1 MSTVLVFAGIFLCL
15 CLSNFCS
22 ASEMAFSSCNVMRL
36 ENVRDDGSKRAKI
49 AVYIT
54 EHFDDALSA
63 KVHEFEDRFR
73 AENGDR
79 RAKQALKILD
89 QFDKALSAILIGN
102 NLANI
107 GASSLAS
114 VAVILVTGGDEYAW
128 LATIILTVLVII
140 FGETMPKISAKKN
153 ANRTSL
159 KNAYVVRA
167 MMIIFYPLVWLVV
180 SLIKLLTMGM
190 KPEAADADSDE
201 AVEELQSIIETA
213 EDEDVLDED
222 QSELV
227 QAAIDFSETSAF
239 EVMTARVDVQAIDI
253 EDDWDDILAIIEDAP
268 FTRLPVYEGSID
280 NVIGILYLN
289 HFLKA
294 MADDGRVDIRKLL
307 MPPCYVYKT
316 MKLPAVLNTLRKAKQ
331 HLAIVSDEYGG
342 TLGVV
347 SMEDVLEQIVGDIWD
362 ESDVVEHEVVQR
374 EKSEYELDGAMI
386 LSDFLELV
394 GLNEDDVDAE
404 SNTVGGWTLEMF
416 GSFPQE
422 GDSFT
427 YRNLTVTVLSMDG
440 RRVERVLVK
449 LAPSE
454 ADKD

>member
-1 MSTVLVFAGIFLCL
+1 MSTVLVFVGIFLCL
-15 CLSNFCS
+15 RLSNFCS

-36 ENVRDDGSKRAKI
+36 ENARDDGSKRAKI

-54 EHFDDALSA
+54 EHFDD
-63 KVHEFEDRFR
+63 
-73 AENGDR
+73 
-79 RAKQALKILD
+79 
-89 QFDKALSAILIGN
+89 ALSAILIGN

-128 LATIILTVLVII
+128 LATVILTVLVII

-180 SLIKLLTMGM
+180 SLIKLLTMSM
-190 KPEAADADSDE
+190 KPEATDADSDE

-227 QAAIDFSETSAF
+227 QAAIDFSETSAL

-294 MADDGRVDIRKLL
+294 MADDGRADIRKLL

-362 ESDVVEHEVVQR
+362 ESDIVEHEVVQR

-416 GSFPQE
+416 GGFPQE

-449 LAPSE
+449 LAPTDD
-454 ADKD
+454 DKD

>member
-1 MSTVLVFAGIFLCL
+1 MSTVLVFVGIFLCL

-36 ENVRDDGSKRAKI
+36 ENARDDGSKRAKI

-54 EHFDDALSA
+54 EHFDD
-63 KVHEFEDRFR
+63 
-73 AENGDR
+73 
-79 RAKQALKILD
+79 
-89 QFDKALSAILIGN
+89 ALSAILIGN

-128 LATIILTVLVII
+128 LATVIMTVLVII

-159 KNAYVVRA
+159 KNVYVVRA

-180 SLIKLLTMGM
+180 SLIKLLTMSM
-190 KPEAADADSDE
+190 KPEATDADSDE

-227 QAAIDFSETSAF
+227 QAAIDFSETSAL

-294 MADDGRVDIRKLL
+294 MADDGRADIRKLL

-316 MKLPAVLNTLRKAKQ
+316 MKLPAVLNTLRKVKQ

-362 ESDVVEHEVVQR
+362 ESDIVEHEVVQR

-416 GSFPQE
+416 GGFPQE

-427 YRNLTVTVLSMDG
+427 FRNLTVTVLSMDG

-449 LAPSE
+449 VSPAPDAE
-454 ADKD
+454 K

>member
-1 MSTVLVFAGIFLCL
+1 MSIYIALIGIFLCL
-15 CLSNFCS
+15 CLSAFCS
-22 ASEMAFSSCNVMRL
+22 ASEMSFSSCSTMRL
-36 ENVRDDGSKRAKI
+36 ENARDAGSKRAKT

-54 EHFDDALSA
+54 EHFDD
-63 KVHEFEDRFR
+63 
-73 AENGDR
+73 
-79 RAKQALKILD
+79 
-89 QFDKALSAILIGN
+89 ALSAILIGN

-114 VAVILVTGGDEYAW
+114 IAVILIAGDGYAW
-128 LATIILTVLVII
+128 VATVVLTVLVII
-140 FGETMPKISAKKN
+140 FGETMPKITAKQN
-153 ANRTSL
+153 ANRFAL
-159 KNAYVVRA
+159 KNAYIVRA
-167 MMIIFYPLVWLVV
+167 MMVVFYPLVWVV
-180 SLIKLLTMGM
+180 VMLIKLITLGM
-190 KPEAADADSDE
+190 KGETGDSPDE

-227 QAAIDFSETSAF
+227 QAAIDFSETSAS

-280 NVIGILYLN
+280 NIIGILYLN

-294 MADDGRVDIRKLL
+294 LADNGYADIRKLL

-316 MKLPAVLNTLRKAKQ
+316 MKLPAVLSQLRKAKQ
-331 HLAIVSDEYGG
+331 HLAVVTDEYGG
-342 TLGVV
+342 TAGVV

-362 ESDVVEHEVVQR
+362 ESDTVEPEVVQHT
-374 EKSEYELDGAMI
+374 ESEYELDGAMV

-394 GLNEDDVDAE
+394 GINENDFDAE
-404 SNTVGGWTLEMF
+404 SDTVGGWTLEMF
-416 GSFPQE
+416 GGFPEE

-427 YRNLTVTVLSMDG
+427 FRNITVTVLSMDG

-449 LAPSE
+449 VTP
-454 ADKD
+454 DGKDEK

>member
-36 ENVRDDGSKRAKI
+36 ENARDDGSKRAKI

-54 EHFDDALSA
+54 EHFDD
-63 KVHEFEDRFR
+63 
-73 AENGDR
+73 
-79 RAKQALKILD
+79 
-89 QFDKALSAILIGN
+89 ALSAILIGN

-153 ANRTSL
+153 ANRMSL
-159 KNAYVVRA
+159 KNVYVVRA

>member
-36 ENVRDDGSKRAKI
+36 ENARDDGSKRAKI

-54 EHFDDALSA
+54 EHFDD
-63 KVHEFEDRFR
+63 
-73 AENGDR
+73 
-79 RAKQALKILD
+79 
-89 QFDKALSAILIGN
+89 ALSAILIGN

-394 GLNEDDVDAE
+394 GLNEYDVDAE

>member
-36 ENVRDDGSKRAKI
+36 ENARDDGSKRAKI

-54 EHFDDALSA
+54 EHFDD
-63 KVHEFEDRFR
+63 
-73 AENGDR
+73 
-79 RAKQALKILD
+79 
-89 QFDKALSAILIGN
+89 ALSAILIGN

-227 QAAIDFSETSAF
+227 QAAIDFSDVMAS
-239 EVMTARVDVQAIDI
+239 EVMTARVDVVALDID
-253 EDDWDDILAIIEDAP
+253 DDWNEQLATIDSAP
-268 FTRLPVYEGSID
+268 YSRIPVYEDSID
-280 NVIGILYLN
+280 NVIGVLYLN

-294 MADDGRVDIRKLL
+294 LTDEKNPDIRSML

-316 MKLPAVLNTLRKAKQ
+316 MKMPAVLNELRRAKQ
-331 HLAIVSDEYGG
+331 HLAIVTDEYGG
-342 TLGVV
+342 TLGVL
-347 SMEDVLEQIVGDIWD
+347 SMEDVLEQLVGEIWD
-362 ESDVVEHEVVQR
+362 DTDEVEEEIVERPDGQ
-374 EKSEYELDGAMI
+374 YELDGDMVI
-386 LSDFLELV
+386 SDFLELV
-394 GLNEDDVDAE
+394 GIKEKDFEAE
-404 SNTVGGWTLEMF
+404 SETVGGWTIEMF
-416 GSFPQE
+416 GAFPKP
-422 GDSFT
+422 GDSFE
-427 YRNLTVTVLSMDG
+427 YENMSVTVLEMDG
-440 RRVERVLVK
+440 LRVEKVLVK
-449 LAPSE
+449 LHPQDE
-454 ADKD
+454 E

>member
-1 MSTVLVFAGIFLCL
+1 MSTVLVFVGIFLCL

-36 ENVRDDGSKRAKI
+36 ENARDDGSKRAKI

-54 EHFDDALSA
+54 EHFDD
-63 KVHEFEDRFR
+63 
-73 AENGDR
+73 
-79 RAKQALKILD
+79 
-89 QFDKALSAILIGN
+89 ALSAILIGN

-167 MMIIFYPLVWLVV
+167 MMIILYPLVWLVV

>member
-36 ENVRDDGSKRAKI
+36 ENARDDGSKRAKI

-54 EHFDDALSA
+54 EHFDD
-63 KVHEFEDRFR
+63 
-73 AENGDR
+73 
-79 RAKQALKILD
+79 
-89 QFDKALSAILIGN
+89 ALSAILIGN

-374 EKSEYELDGAMI
+374 EKSEYELDGAMN

-427 YRNLTVTVLSMDG
+427 
-440 RRVERVLVK
+440 
-449 LAPSE
+449 
-454 ADKD
+454 

>member
-1 MSTVLVFAGIFLCL
+1 MSTVLVFVGIFLCL

-36 ENVRDDGSKRAKI
+36 ENARDDGSKRAKI

-54 EHFDDALSA
+54 EHFDD
-63 KVHEFEDRFR
+63 
-73 AENGDR
+73 
-79 RAKQALKILD
+79 
-89 QFDKALSAILIGN
+89 ALSAILIGN

-128 LATIILTVLVII
+128 LATVILTVLVII

-159 KNAYVVRA
+159 KNVYVVRA

-180 SLIKLLTMGM
+180 SLIKLLTMSM
-190 KPEAADADSDE
+190 KPEATDADSDE

-227 QAAIDFSETSAF
+227 QAAIDFSETSAL

-294 MADDGRVDIRKLL
+294 MADDGRADIRKLL

-316 MKLPAVLNTLRKAKQ
+316 MKLPAVLNTLRKVKQ

-362 ESDVVEHEVVQR
+362 ESDIVEHEVVQR

-416 GSFPQE
+416 GGFPQE

-449 LAPSE
+449 LAPTDD
-454 ADKD
+454 DKD

>member
-36 ENVRDDGSKRAKI
+36 ENARDDGSKRAKI

-54 EHFDDALSA
+54 EHFDD
-63 KVHEFEDRFR
+63 
-73 AENGDR
+73 
-79 RAKQALKILD
+79 
-89 QFDKALSAILIGN
+89 ALSAILIGN

-253 EDDWDDILAIIEDAP
+253 EDDWDDVLAIIEDAP

-316 MKLPAVLNTLRKAKQ
+316 MKLPAVLNTLRKVKQ

>member
-36 ENVRDDGSKRAKI
+36 ENARDDGSKRAKI

-63 KVHEFEDRFR
+63 
-73 AENGDR
+73 
-79 RAKQALKILD
+79 IL
-89 QFDKALSAILIGN
+89 
-102 NLANI
+102 I

>member
-36 ENVRDDGSKRAKI
+36 ENARDDGSKRAKI

-54 EHFDDALSA
+54 EHFDD
-63 KVHEFEDRFR
+63 
-73 AENGDR
+73 
-79 RAKQALKILD
+79 
-89 QFDKALSAILIGN
+89 ALSAILIGN

-316 MKLPAVLNTLRKAKQ
+316 MKLPAVLNTLRKAGFTDDYIAQVYGYTGFGTGRDKLGYDEDEGIFTWNGRRYNSPEA
-331 HLAIVSDEYGG
+331 LA
-342 TLGVV
+342 
-347 SMEDVLEQIVGDIWD
+347 ED
-362 ESDVVEHEVVQR
+362 
-374 EKSEYELDGAMI
+374 LDRAN
-386 LSDFLELV
+386 LT
-394 GLNEDDVDAE
+394 DAE
-404 SNTVGGWTLEMF
+404 KATIS
-416 GSFPQE
+416 
-422 GDSFT
+422 
-427 YRNLTVTVLSMDG
+427 
-440 RRVERVLVK
+440 RRLK
-449 LAPSE
+449 ASGFNITF
-454 ADKD
+454 

>member
-36 ENVRDDGSKRAKI
+36 ENARDDGSKRAKI

-54 EHFDDALSA
+54 EHFDD
-63 KVHEFEDRFR
+63 
-73 AENGDR
+73 
-79 RAKQALKILD
+79 
-89 QFDKALSAILIGN
+89 ALSAILIGN

-404 SNTVGGWTLEMF
+404 SNTVGG
-416 GSFPQE
+416 
-422 GDSFT
+422 
-427 YRNLTVTVLSMDG
+427 
-440 RRVERVLVK
+440 
-449 LAPSE
+449 
-454 ADKD
+454 

>member
-1 MSTVLVFAGIFLCL
+1 MSIYIALIGIFLCL
-15 CLSNFCS
+15 CLSAFCS
-22 ASEMAFSSCNVMRL
+22 ASEMSFSSCSTMRL
-36 ENVRDDGSKRAKI
+36 ENARDAGSKRAKT

-54 EHFDDALSA
+54 EHFDD
-63 KVHEFEDRFR
+63 
-73 AENGDR
+73 
-79 RAKQALKILD
+79 
-89 QFDKALSAILIGN
+89 ALSAILIGN

-114 VAVILVTGGDEYAW
+114 IAVILIAGDGYAW
-128 LATIILTVLVII
+128 VATVVLTVLVII
-140 FGETMPKISAKKN
+140 FGETMPKITAKQN
-153 ANRTSL
+153 ANRFAL
-159 KNAYVVRA
+159 KNAYIVV
-167 MMIIFYPLVWLVV
+167 FYPLVWVV
-180 SLIKLLTMGM
+180 VMLIKLITLGM
-190 KPEAADADSDE
+190 KGETGDSPDE

-227 QAAIDFSETSAF
+227 QAAIDFSETSAS

-280 NVIGILYLN
+280 NIIGILYLN

-294 MADDGRVDIRKLL
+294 LADNGYADIRKLL

-316 MKLPAVLNTLRKAKQ
+316 MKLPAVLSQLRKAKQ
-331 HLAIVSDEYGG
+331 HLAVVTDEYGG
-342 TLGVV
+342 TAGVV

-362 ESDVVEHEVVQR
+362 ESDTVEPEVVQHT
-374 EKSEYELDGAMI
+374 ESEYELDGAMV

-394 GLNEDDVDAE
+394 GINENDFDAE
-404 SNTVGGWTLEMF
+404 SDTVGGWTLEMF
-416 GSFPQE
+416 GGFPEE

-427 YRNLTVTVLSMDG
+427 FRNITVTVLSMDG

-449 LAPSE
+449 VTP
-454 ADKD
+454 DGKDEK

>member
-36 ENVRDDGSKRAKI
+36 ENARDDGSKRAKI

-54 EHFDDALSA
+54 EHFDD
-63 KVHEFEDRFR
+63 
-73 AENGDR
+73 
-79 RAKQALKILD
+79 
-89 QFDKALSAILIGN
+89 ALSAILIGN

-114 VAVILVTGGDEYAW
+114 VAVILVTDGDEYAW

>member
-1 MSTVLVFAGIFLCL
+1 MSSVFVFVGIFLCL

-36 ENVRDDGSKRAKI
+36 ENARDDGSKRAKV

-54 EHFDDALSA
+54 EHFDD
-63 KVHEFEDRFR
+63 
-73 AENGDR
+73 
-79 RAKQALKILD
+79 
-89 QFDKALSAILIGN
+89 ALSAILIGN

-114 VAVILVTGGDEYAW
+114 VAVILITGGDEYTW
-128 LATIILTVLVII
+128 LATVILTVLVII

-153 ANRTSL
+153 ANRVSL
-159 KNAYVVRA
+159 KNSYIVRA

-180 SLIKLLTMGM
+180 SLIKLITMGM
-190 KPEAADADSDE
+190 KPEQSDDDSDE

-227 QAAIDFSETSAF
+227 QAAIDFSETSAL

-253 EDDWDDILAIIEDAP
+253 EDDWDDILSIVEDAP

-280 NVIGILYLN
+280 NIIGILYLN

-294 MADDGRVDIRKLL
+294 LTDDGRADIRKLL

-362 ESDVVEHEVVQR
+362 ESDVVEQEVVQR
-374 EKSEYELDGAMI
+374 EESEYELDGAMI

-394 GLNEDDVDAE
+394 GLDEDDVDAE

-416 GSFPQE
+416 GGFPKE

-449 LAPSE
+449 VTPE
-454 ADKD
+454 EDK

>member
-36 ENVRDDGSKRAKI
+36 ENARDDGSKRAKI

-54 EHFDDALSA
+54 EHFDD
-63 KVHEFEDRFR
+63 
-73 AENGDR
+73 
-79 RAKQALKILD
+79 
-89 QFDKALSAILIGN
+89 ALSAILIGN

-394 GLNEDDVDAE
+394 GLNEDDVDAK

>member
-36 ENVRDDGSKRAKI
+36 ENARDDGSKRAKI

-54 EHFDDALSA
+54 EHFDD
-63 KVHEFEDRFR
+63 
-73 AENGDR
+73 
-79 RAKQALKILD
+79 
-89 QFDKALSAILIGN
+89 ALSAILIGN

-280 NVIGILYLN
+280 NIIGVLQIRKYVRVYLRERKYPELRSLLDAPCFVHQSTSIDELLEELN
-289 HFLKA
+289 RQKVSLAVVTDNYGGTMGIVTVEDIIEELVGEIWDEDDVAQVEFRALGGDTYEVSADMDMEDLFDELGYDDPENTDWEHKPVGEWVYEQFDMIPAQGESFTWHRLKVTVEA
-294 MADDGRVDIRKLL
+294 IDHRRIRKLL
-307 MPPCYVYKT
+307 IRL
-316 MKLPAVLNTLRKAKQ
+316 LPEET
-331 HLAIVSDEYGG
+331 
-342 TLGVV
+342 
-347 SMEDVLEQIVGDIWD
+347 
-362 ESDVVEHEVVQR
+362 
-374 EKSEYELDGAMI
+374 
-386 LSDFLELV
+386 
-394 GLNEDDVDAE
+394 
-404 SNTVGGWTLEMF
+404 
-416 GSFPQE
+416 QE
-422 GDSFT
+422 G
-427 YRNLTVTVLSMDG
+427 G
-440 RRVERVLVK
+440 E
-449 LAPSE
+449 E
-454 ADKD
+454 A